1 MQRRLSIK
9 SCFLNLKME
18 EGSKVNDFMKIIK
31 EIFNKLVKFEDIFSN
46 NMVVEQ
52 VINALLG
59 SYDTFTH
66 VISNERKMPTL
77 EDLFRQMQSKEN

>member
-18 EGSKVNDFMKIIK
+18 EGSKVNDFMRIVEKII
-31 EIFNKLVKFEDIFSN
+31 NKLAKFEDTFSN
-46 NMVVEQ
+46 NMVVKQ
-52 VINALLG
+52 MINALLR

-66 VISNERKMPTL
+66 AISNERKMSTL
-77 EDLFRQMQSKEN
+77 EDLFQQM

>member
-1 MQRRLSIK
+1 
-9 SCFLNLKME
+9 ME